1 MKQASFPT
9 PPLSFSR
16 AKPTLLKLDRAD
28 LSQGTVFPACWEK
41 NLATP
46 LDSVS
51 HQNTQG
57 PLAFFVRFS
66 YDSLFVFLFLDFVL
80 PLK

>member
-1 MKQASFPT
+1 MKQASFPI
-9 PPLSFSR
+9 PPLSFNK

-28 LSQGTVFPACWEK
+28 LSQGTVLLGK
-41 NLATP
+41 NLAKP

-66 YDSLFVFLFLDFVL
+66 YDSLFGFLFLDFVL